1 MRRRRRTIHLR
12 ASHEVSRYH
21 PHVKKILTALVGFF
35 LLFVVLVSFI
45 ATRWSEKGNLVLV
58 APDKSGAVTVYTLRP
73 GSLTLLTIPKDV
85 VMVTGRGLGEWPAES
100 IWKLGHGERVGG
112 SLLASTIT
120 RSFSIPVTS
129 WGAEAANGI
138 VGTLA
143 QKLSFVLTP
152 FETNLSFAH
161 KLQIAWQ
168 VSQLSQ
174 ADIVKRDAKQIGL
187 VTVDSNGVPRP
198 KSGTESILASIF
210 ATTNMPKGIVTVGV
224 VDATGGGTRAV
235 PLLSQ
240 VLSVLGMKVVS
251 VEKQTAEE
259 FGCEVT
265 GEKTTTQ
272 LVSRVFG
279 CAYAGT
285 DTKGFD
291 VIVTVGKAFE
301 QQY

>member
-12 ASHEVSRYH
+12 ASHEVSRYNAH
-21 PHVKKILTALVGFF
+21 TKKILAGVVGIFIF
-35 LLFVVLVSFI
+35 FVVIVAYV
-45 ATRWSEKGNLVLV
+45 ATRWADRGNLVLV
-58 APDKSGAVTVYTLRP
+58 APDISGAVNVYTLRP

-100 IWKLGHGERVGG
+100 IWKLGHDERVGG

-120 RSFSIPVTS
+120 RSFSIPVTA
-129 WGAEAANGI
+129 WGSEAANGI

-143 QKLSFVLTP
+143 QKLSFVLSP
-152 FETNLSFAH
+152 FETNLSLAH
-161 KLQIAWQ
+161 KLQIVWQ

-187 VTVDSNGVPRP
+187 VTVDQNGVAKP

-251 VEKQTAEE
+251 VEKQPEQE
-259 FGCEVT
+259 FGCEVM
-265 GEKTTTQ
+265 GEKATTQ

-279 CAYAGT
+279 CRFAGT
-285 DTKGFD
+285 ETKGFD